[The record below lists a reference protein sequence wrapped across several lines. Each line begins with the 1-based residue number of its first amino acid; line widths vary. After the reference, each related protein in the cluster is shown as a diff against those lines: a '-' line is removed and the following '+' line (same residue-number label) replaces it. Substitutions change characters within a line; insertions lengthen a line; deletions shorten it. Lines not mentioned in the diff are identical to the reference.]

1 MPVKYAIYFSAVPVK
16 TQKPGEKRKAA
27 ETQPPTKEKQQKL
40 SQTALKKEREQQK
53 TKQQQ
58 QQQKTEPQSPQKTG
72 DNKGTVIVITE
83 FTTTRQ
89 V

>member
-40 SQTALKKEREQQK
+40 SQTALKKEQEQQK
-53 TKQQQ
+53 TKQQ

-72 DNKGTVIVITE
+72 DNKGTVIIITE